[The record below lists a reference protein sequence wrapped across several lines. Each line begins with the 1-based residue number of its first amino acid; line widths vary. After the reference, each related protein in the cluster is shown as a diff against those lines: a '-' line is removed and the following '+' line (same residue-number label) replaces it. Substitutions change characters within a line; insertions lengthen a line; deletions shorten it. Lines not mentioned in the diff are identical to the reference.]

1 MGGIFVWPNVQTGR
15 NGACTKDATQ
25 KVVAMSAPTF
35 PAGTDI
41 AVCCKVSTITVSR

>member
-25 KVVAMSAPTF
+25 KVVAMSAPAF

-41 AVCCKVSTITVSR
+41 AICCKVGTIVVLR